1 MPQQYSIEQI
11 SGNLNKILQ
20 DIEQGEPIQIMQQG
34 QQIAV
39 ILSATEYERLLQE
52 KSSFSL
58 SLKEFRKELI
68 EEGIEIDPDEV
79 WGDLR
84 PQSPGREITQAGK
97 AIAN

>member
-1 MPQQYSIEQI
+1 MSQQYSIEQI
-11 SGNLNKILQ
+11 PGNLNKILQ

-34 QQIAV
+34 KQIAV
-39 ILSATEYERLLQE
+39 ILSAADYERLLQE

-58 SLKEFRKELI
+58 SLKEFREELI

-84 PQSPGREITQAGK
+84 PQSPGREIAQAKK